1 MVNISIRNQED
12 FNKIYPTLPVRDR
25 GMLGRAY
32 PEYYNTYMDT
42 ITSNYQSAMREKKE
56 QKIKEAERKVD
67 EANQRKVRQDYLKA
81 VAGKE
86 NDTFKPIKDQATR
99 NKIAQY
105 EKNKAKASQAKSN
118 LNVQP
123 GSIQQKIIDE
133 CIRQGIDPNI
143 GLAVAWNESKFNPN
157 AKNITQGNPAKGTGP
172 EASMGLFQI
181 NTLAHPDYKGG
192 TDINANIKYGVGLLA
207 GHLKATGGNV
217 KKALERY
224 NGSGPSAR
232 AYADRVFGIFTNFS
246 NGKVPTGV
254 QSYSSQTPAEQTLQA
269 PQINLDE
276 FNQALNNIYSSQ
288 NGQQG
293 GLNLNQDNLYLNNIQ
308 PLLMGQEIASDLENK
323 NPATDYFKG
332 ANQFYKNT
340 YDLARQAGGYG
351 LQEPKVEQP
360 KGQDTMMNYNNY
372 LPIRGYA
379 NIDNQLAPVPNTVGD
394 IRGYANVTQPQVQA
408 QNIREDVLGDYI
420 KLIEGLKGQR
430 ETQNQALMAQLQ
442 QATKADAMQ
451 NFANQINNANQYQVK
466 KAPIYYVGANGNLNT
481 IEQDQIVTPP
491 RQLPTNTTANVDA
504 FKNQLALQAKA
515 QQNNKDLIDAYRSVI
530 AGKSMSDVTGLPEGV
545 FLEPDFYKAY
555 AQYIQ
560 NPEVSQ
566 HAQFKR
572 EAGMA
577 PIDLSS
583 KMAIESLK
591 NSGELDKANLQGQY
605 DLGKANLVG
614 QYMLANSGIQG
625 ANQQTINRANLM
637 AKLAIANMDN
647 ETKLRVAQQAGAN
660 ALQLAELS
668 DALYSKNEVRIKNA
682 DAQLTGAMANLF
694 TVAGTPEQGFA
705 LYNQIINMN
714 NPNNLGQV
722 NNTGNLSPDLW
733 E

>member
-12 FNKIYPTLPVRDR
+12 FNRIYPTLPVRDR

-81 VAGKE
+81 IAGKE

-105 EKNKAKASQAKSN
+105 EKNKAKANQVKAQPSSN
-118 LNVQP
+118 YTA
-123 GSIQQKIIDE
+123 IQQMIINKAL
-133 CIRQGIDPNI
+133 QKGIDPA
-143 GLAVAWNESKFNPN
+143 LALALVQRESNFNPN
-157 AKNITQGNPAKGTGP
+157 AIGDSGK
-172 EASMGLFQI
+172 SFGLFQI
-181 NTLAHPDYKGG
+181 HTPDHPGYKGG
-192 TDINANIKYGVGLLA
+192 LNPEANAEYGLNLLKSHLDRYGGDIDKALWAYNAGSGNLQKGILPASTKAYIANIKSNMGKFGSPQA
-207 GHLKATGGNV
+207 GD
-217 KKALERY
+217 Y
-224 NGSGPSAR
+224 NLP
-232 AYADRVFGIFTNFS
+232 
-246 NGKVPTGV
+246 
-254 QSYSSQTPAEQTLQA
+254 QTPTEQILQA
-269 PQINLDE
+269 PKINLDE

-308 PLLMGQEIASDLENK
+308 PLLTGQEIASNLENK

-351 LQEPKVEQP
+351 LEEPKVEQP
-360 KGQDTMMNYNNY
+360 KGQDIMMNYNNY

-379 NIDNQLAPVPNTVGD
+379 NIDNQLAPVPNTIGD

-420 KLIEGLKGQR
+420 KLIESLKGQG

-451 NFANQINNANQYQVK
+451 NFANQMNNANQYQIK
-466 KAPIYYVGANGNLNT
+466 KAPIYYVGANGNLNA

-545 FLEPDFYKAY
+545 FLEPDFYKTY

-605 DLGKANLVG
+605 DLGKANLAG
-614 QYMLANSGIQG
+614 QYMLANSGMQG
-625 ANQQTINRANLM
+625 ANQQAINRANLM